1 MNVTEG
7 YGWRIDAPS
16 NVRDTEPRL
25 PACPTCGE
33 SASDPVFTKD
43 DYRLVRCRSCR
54 LVRVANPPAREH
66 LQHLYSLEAG
76 YGVEAVEM
84 TASDARLRRLA
95 AGHFALVAKH
105 RAPGRLLDVGC
116 GAGYFVAEALR
127 GGWDASGIDV
137 NGELVEIVR
146 RRDGLPLAEGRL
158 EDVELPPGALDAVTL
173 WDSLE
178 HVEDPMATLGVT
190 RRLVRPGGLLA
201 LSTPNIDGLY
211 PVLSYPV
218 GRAIGYWTHPE
229 PPAHLFQFSV
239 STLTT
244 MLERAGFRV
253 EGVVHTRSP
262 VKYTL
267 APGGLRLLARRPL
280 RVAYAAAFLPALLL
294 GPRVNRGD
302 EISVIATAV

>member
-1 MNVTEG
+1 MS
-7 YGWRIDAPS
+7 YGSRIDPPS
-16 NVRDTEPRL
+16 NVLDTESRSR
-25 PACPTCGE
+25 ACPTCGE
-33 SASDPVFTKD
+33 SAADLVFTKD
-43 DYRLVRCRSCR
+43 DYRLVRCRSCG
-54 LVRVANPPAREH
+54 LVRVANPPPPEH
-66 LQHLYSLEAG
+66 LERFYSLEAG
-76 YGVEAVEM
+76 YGVEAIEK

-95 AGHFALVAKH
+95 AHHFALVAKH

-137 NGELVEIVR
+137 NAGLVETVR
-146 RRDGLPLAEGRL
+146 RRDGLPLAEGRV
-158 EDVELPPGALDAVTL
+158 EDIDLPDGALDAATL

-178 HVEDPMATLGVT
+178 HVEDPMATLRAT

-218 GRAIGYWTHPE
+218 GRATGYWTHPE

-239 STLTT
+239 STLGT
-244 MLERAGFRV
+244 MLEQAGFRV
-253 EGVVHTRSP
+253 ERVVHTRSP

-267 APGGLRLLARRPL
+267 APGGLRLLSRHPL
-280 RVAYAAAFLPALLL
+280 RLAYAAAFLPALLL
-294 GPRVNRGD
+294 GPHVRRGD
-302 EISVIATAV
+302 EISVVATAV